1 MDERNDIMGM
11 LDLMVLPG
19 FCVEN
24 QKITKVN
31 PAAQS
36 LLLTPGMEVLPL
48 LATGRQEY
56 ADFQQGCLYLTV
68 SVGGM
73 NCGASVTRV
82 GDLDVFVLEQEADRQ
97 EFRSM
102 ALAARELREPL
113 TNVMVTASRLFP
125 LSAQEENPE
134 LQEQAA
140 RLNRGLY
147 QMLRILGNMSDAGEN
162 RSSRQETCDIRTI
175 MAEIFDKASALV
187 QHTGITLTY
196 NGPQEGILGL
206 ADREQLERA
215 VLNILSNAVKFTPS
229 GGTIQAELTRKGNL
243 LSLRVQDSGNGIPEG
258 ILPSLFRR
266 YLRQPGIEDSR
277 FGIGLGMVLIRN
289 TAAAHGGTVL
299 IDQPQGCGTRVT
311 LTLALR
317 QNTATQLRSPMLH
330 VDYAGERDHC
340 LLELSESLPAFLYE
354 KD

>member
-134 LQEQAA
+134 LQEQAV

-196 NGPQEGILGL
+196 NGPQGGILGL